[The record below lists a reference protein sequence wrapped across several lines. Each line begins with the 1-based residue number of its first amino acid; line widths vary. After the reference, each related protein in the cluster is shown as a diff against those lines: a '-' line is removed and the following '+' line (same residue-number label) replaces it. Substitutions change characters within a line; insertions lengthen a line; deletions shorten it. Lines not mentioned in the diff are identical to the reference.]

1 VALYKTI
8 LRNVLRARRVGAM
21 QTLYIYNVLM

>member
-8 LRNVLRARRVGAM
+8 LRKVLRASRVGAM